1 MSSAQGHPLAA
12 SLQEY
17 GRGVIGGLIFSL
29 PLIFTMEVWWAG
41 FSASPGR
48 LLLGLA
54 GTFLLL
60 LAYNEVAGIREDHG
74 PLEVVIDSIEELG
87 LGLLLA
93 FLTLLLL
100 DRINFSMPLRE
111 LTGKVVVE
119 GLIIA
124 IGVSIGTAQLGGA
137 SGANQGDAA
146 STRAGRPSGG
156 RTDRPRKR
164 HGAVNIVVLSL
175 CGAVVIASSI
185 APTDE
190 VMILGQEMSPV
201 RLLWTMVLSLGLAA
215 LTLFFSEFIGSHDL
229 TAPEQRSVLFECVIA
244 YAVALAC
251 SASILWFFG
260 RFGGDSSGVVVGQ
273 VVVLALPATVGAAA
287 GRLLLQ

>member
-1 MSSAQGHPLAA
+1 
-12 SLQEY
+12 
-17 GRGVIGGLIFSL
+17 VIGGLLFSL

-60 LAYNEVAGIREDHG
+60 LAYNDVAGIREDHG
-74 PLEVVIDSIEELG
+74 PLEVVIDSVEELG

-93 FLTLLLL
+93 FLMLLLL
-100 DRINFSMPLRE
+100 DRIHISMPVRE
-111 LTGKVVVE
+111 MAGRVVVE

-124 IGVSIGTAQLGGA
+124 IGVSIGTAQLGARSGDDEDARGA
-137 SGANQGDAA
+137 DDVS
-146 STRAGRPSGG
+146 SSGG
-156 RTDRPRKR
+156 GAGWKR
-164 HGAVNIVVLSL
+164 HGAVNVVVLSL

-201 RLLWTMVLSLGLAA
+201 RLLVTMALSLGLAA
-215 LTLFFSEFIGSHDL
+215 LTLFFSEFIGSHHL
-229 TAPEQRSVLFECVIA
+229 GAAEERSVLFECVIA
-244 YAVALAC
+244 YAVALVS

-260 RFGGDSSGVVVGQ
+260 RFDGDSSAVITGQ
-273 VVVLALPATVGAAA
+273 IVVLGLPATVGAAA